1 MLVNLW
7 DARLSRSLAW
17 CRTEACG
24 GCRHAGTLFY
34 HRAKREADFLREM
47 TQESQPGSSNDKK
60 AEHRIA
66 FGQRFAILPT
76 DLMI

>member
-1 MLVNLW
+1 MPVRFFTTVRNE
-7 DARLSRSLAW
+7 RP
-17 CRTEACG
+17 T
-24 GCRHAGTLFY
+24 F
-34 HRAKREADFLREM
+34 REM